1 MAKEK
6 IKYESMKELVK
17 SVEALK
23 EEIHSALGDETRIAS
38 DSKLAMSVDKEWKL
52 TKAQTAGLG
61 AAAGAAGVAAY
72 FGPALP
78 LIASTTLATG
88 LIAWPLVAA
97 GAGASAIGA
106 VGGKIIH
113 SKVTQKKSRQ
123 QLLEK
128 KVEYIQ
134 ELQVLQDRLKKQIE
148 LEIRAVEERRELLE
162 KLHFWTARTIKVLY
176 DDLKI
181 TE

>member
-113 SKVTQKKSRQ
+113 SKVTQKSRQ

-134 ELQVLQDRLKKQIE
+134 ELQVLQERLKEQIE

-162 KLHFWTARTIKVLY
+162 KLHFWTARTIKVLF